1 MNNPDDFNNEEQSA
15 PVPVD
20 YLTILATTRPLVIA
34 DPTCRSLEVSV
45 YEDKAISLQVR
56 DWWVEFAL
64 KKGEIILGDVPTGRR
79 QDEEGQTTAS
89 ALPQKNSDLRIRI
102 HLGMS

>member
-1 MNNPDDFNNEEQSA
+1 MNNPDDSNSEEQLA

-20 YLTILATTRPLVIA
+20 YLTILATTRPLIIVN
-34 DPTCRSLEVSV
+34 PTCRSSEVSV

-64 KKGEIILGDVPTGRR
+64 KKGEIICGDVPIVGI
-79 QDEEGQTTAS
+79 QGAKGPTTTS